1 VLGIF
6 WKRTTGLAASLG
18 MIAGFATTLY
28 YMISTQVWLREMV
41 FGIPRSAPVE
51 GLWWEIQPIAA
62 GVFGVP
68 VGFVVIVLLSLVTP
82 PPSRETQR
90 LVEHVRYPNLKAA

>member
-1 VLGIF
+1 MIEVLNVV
-6 WKRTTGLAASLG
+6 
-18 MIAGFATTLY
+18 Y
-28 YMISTQVWLREMV
+28 LREIV
-41 FGIPRSAPVE
+41 FGVPRSVPVE

-68 VGFVVIVLLSLVTP
+68 VGFAVIVLLSLVTP

-90 LVEHVRYPNLKAA
+90 LVENLRYPNLKAA